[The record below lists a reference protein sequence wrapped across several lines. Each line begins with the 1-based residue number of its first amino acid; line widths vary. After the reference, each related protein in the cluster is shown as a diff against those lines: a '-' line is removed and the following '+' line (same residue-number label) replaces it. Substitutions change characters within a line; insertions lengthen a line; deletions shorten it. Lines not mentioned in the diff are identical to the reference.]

1 MKGTEG
7 QPERRD
13 VRDELQ
19 EKKETLE
26 RYMKN
31 LPGPVMVAFSGGV
44 DSSLLLAAACRAAVS
59 PLPAGAASG
68 EAVTASCRAE
78 AVTCKAA
85 GERKVYA
92 ATVQTSLHPVQDAD
106 VAARVASELGASHLV
121 VEIDE
126 LKDADIADNPPDRC
140 YRCKKFLFTRLLQ
153 EASSLGVS
161 VILEGSNADDTKA
174 YRPGLRAVQE
184 LGIKSPLLELGFTK
198 REVRALAEEYGISV
212 ADRPSAPCL
221 ATRFP
226 YGTRL
231 SRERMRQVD
240 EGEQFLRALGFY
252 NVRIRAH
259 GDTARIEV
267 DRKDMGKLL
276 ERAEEVAQK
285 IRGLGF
291 SYVTLDLEGFRSG
304 SMDINLSGL
313 SE

>member
-1 MKGTEG
+1 
-7 QPERRD
+7 
-13 VRDELQ
+13 
-19 EKKETLE
+19 
-26 RYMKN
+26 MKN

-44 DSSLLLAAACRAAVS
+44 DSSLLLAAACRA
-59 PLPAGAASG
+59 
-68 EAVTASCRAE
+68 E

-85 GERKVYA
+85 GKRKVYA
-92 ATVQTSLHPVQDAD
+92 ATVHTSLHPVQDAD

-121 VEIDE
+121 MEIDE
-126 LKDADIADNPPDRC
+126 LKEADIADNPPDRC
-140 YRCKKFLFTRLLQ
+140 YRCKKFLFTRLQQ
-153 EASSLGVS
+153 EAEALGIS

-304 SMDINLSGL
+304 SMDINLSVL

>member
-1 MKGTEG
+1 MRSFGMEVTMKGTGG
-7 QPERRD
+7 QPECMD
-13 VRDELQ
+13 VRYELPK
-19 EKKETLE
+19 KKEALE

-44 DSSLLLAAACRAAVS
+44 DSSLLLAAACRAAANS
-59 PLPAGAASG
+59 LPAGAASR
-68 EAVTASCRAE
+68 EAAKE
-78 AVTCKAA
+78 KM
-85 GERKVYA
+85 VYA
-92 ATVQTSLHPVQDAD
+92 ATVHTSLHPVQDAD

-126 LKDADIADNPPDRC
+126 LKDADIADNPTDRC
-140 YRCKKFLFTRLLQ
+140 YRCKKFLFSRLQ
-153 EASSLGVS
+153 KEAEALGVS
-161 VILEGSNADDTKA
+161 VILEGSNADDTHV

-184 LGIKSPLLELGFTK
+184 LGIKSPLLELGLTK
-198 REVRALAEEYGISV
+198 REVRALASEYGISV

-231 SRERMRQVD
+231 SRERMQQVD

-267 DRKDMGKLL
+267 DRKDMEKLL
-276 ERAEEVAQK
+276 ERAEEVVEK

-304 SMDINLSGL
+304 SMDINLPSGR
-313 SE
+313 

>member
-1 MKGTEG
+1 MKETGG
-7 QPERRD
+7 QPECMD
-13 VRDELQ
+13 VRDELPK
-19 EKKETLE
+19 KKEALE

-44 DSSLLLAAACRAAVS
+44 DSSLLLAAACRAAANS
-59 PLPAGAASG
+59 LPAGAASR
-68 EAVTASCRAE
+68 EAAKE
-78 AVTCKAA
+78 KM
-85 GERKVYA
+85 VYA
-92 ATVQTSLHPVQDAD
+92 ATVHTSLHPVQDAD

-126 LKDADIADNPPDRC
+126 LKDADIADNPTDRC
-140 YRCKKFLFTRLLQ
+140 YRCKKFLFSRLQ
-153 EASSLGVS
+153 KEAEALGVS
-161 VILEGSNADDTKA
+161 VILEGSNADDTHV

-184 LGIKSPLLELGFTK
+184 LGIKSPLLELGLTK
-198 REVRALAEEYGISV
+198 REVRALAAEYGISV

-226 YGTRL
+226 YWTRL
-231 SRERMRQVD
+231 SRERMQQVD
-240 EGEQFLRALGFY
+240 EGEQFLRELGFY

-267 DRKDMGKLL
+267 DRKDMEKLL
-276 ERAEEVAQK
+276 ERAEEAVEK

-304 SMDINLSGL
+304 SMDINLPSASGV
-313 SE
+313 EKTGGRN

>member
-44 DSSLLLAAACRAAVS
+44 DSSLLLAAACRAAAS
-59 PLPAGAASG
+59 PLPAGVASG

-78 AVTCKAA
+78 AVTCKVTE
-85 GERKVYA
+85 ERKVYA
-92 ATVQTSLHPVQDAD
+92 ATVHTSLHPVQDAD

>member
-1 MKGTEG
+1 MRGTEG
-7 QPERRD
+7 QPERTD
-13 VRDELQ
+13 VRKELQ
-19 EKKETLE
+19 RKKEALE

-31 LPGPVMVAFSGGV
+31 LPEGPVMVAFSGGV
-44 DSSLLLAAACRAAVS
+44 DSSLLLAAACRAAEGR
-59 PLPAGAASG
+59 P
-68 EAVTASCRAE
+68 
-78 AVTCKAA
+78 
-85 GERKVYA
+85 VYA
-92 ATVQTSLHPVQDAD
+92 ATVHTSLHPVQDAD

-126 LKDADIADNPPDRC
+126 LKDADIADNPTDRC
-140 YRCKKFLFTRLLQ
+140 YRCKKFLFSRLQ
-153 EASSLGVS
+153 KEAEALGVS
-161 VILEGSNADDTKA
+161 VILEGSNADDTHV

-184 LGIKSPLLELGFTK
+184 LGIKSPLMELGLTK
-198 REVRALAEEYGISV
+198 QEVRALAAEYGISV

-231 SRERMRQVD
+231 SRERMQQVD
-240 EGEQFLRALGFY
+240 EGEQFLRELGFY

-267 DRKDMGKLL
+267 DRKDMEKLL
-276 ERAEEVAQK
+276 ERAEEAVEK

-304 SMDINLSGL
+304 SMDINLPSASGV
-313 SE
+313 EKTDGRN

>member
-1 MKGTEG
+1 M
-7 QPERRD
+7 
-13 VRDELQ
+13 
-19 EKKETLE
+19 
-26 RYMKN
+26 
-31 LPGPVMVAFSGGV
+31 
-44 DSSLLLAAACRAAVS
+44 
-59 PLPAGAASG
+59 
-68 EAVTASCRAE
+68 
-78 AVTCKAA
+78 
-85 GERKVYA
+85 
-92 ATVQTSLHPVQDAD
+92 
-106 VAARVASELGASHLV
+106 AARVASELGASHLV

-126 LKDADIADNPPDRC
+126 LKDADIADNPIDRC
-140 YRCKKFLFTRLLQ
+140 YRCKKFLFTRLQ
-153 EASSLGVS
+153 KEAEALGVS
-161 VILEGSNADDTKA
+161 VILEGSNADDTQA

-267 DRKDMGKLL
+267 DRKDMEKLL
-276 ERAEEVAQK
+276 ERAAEVVEK
-285 IRGLGF
+285 IRGLDF
-291 SYVTLDLEGFRSG
+291 SYVTLDLGGFRSG
-304 SMDINLSGL
+304 SMDINLPSGR
-313 SE
+313 

>member
-1 MKGTEG
+1 MRSFGMEVMMKETGG
-7 QPERRD
+7 QPECMD
-13 VRDELQ
+13 VRDELPK
-19 EKKETLE
+19 KKEALE

-44 DSSLLLAAACRAAVS
+44 DSSLLLAAACRAAAS
-59 PLPAGAASG
+59 REAAK
-68 EAVTASCRAE
+68 E
-78 AVTCKAA
+78 KM
-85 GERKVYA
+85 VYA
-92 ATVQTSLHPVQDAD
+92 ATVHTSLHPVQDAD

-126 LKDADIADNPPDRC
+126 LKDANIADNPTDRC
-140 YRCKKFLFTRLLQ
+140 YRCKKFLFSRLQ
-153 EASSLGVS
+153 KEAEALGVS
-161 VILEGSNADDTKA
+161 VILEGSNADDTHV

-184 LGIKSPLLELGFTK
+184 LGIKSPLMELGLTK
-198 REVRALAEEYGISV
+198 QEVRALAAEYGISV

-231 SRERMRQVD
+231 SRERMQQVD
-240 EGEQFLRALGFY
+240 EGEQFLRELCFY

-259 GDTARIEV
+259 GNTARIEV
-267 DRKDMGKLL
+267 DRKDVEKLL
-276 ERAEEVAQK
+276 ERAEEAVEK

-304 SMDINLSGL
+304 SMDINLPSASGV
-313 SE
+313 EKTGGRD

>member
-7 QPERRD
+7 QPERTD
-13 VRDELQ
+13 VRKELQ

-44 DSSLLLAAACRAAVS
+44 DSSLLLAAACRAAAS
-59 PLPAGAASG
+59 PFPAGAASG

-78 AVTCKAA
+78 AVICKATE
-85 GERKVYA
+85 ERKVYA
-92 ATVQTSLHPVQDAD
+92 ATVHTSLHPVQDAD

-304 SMDINLSGL
+304 SMDINLSVL

>member
-1 MKGTEG
+1 MRSFGMEVMMKETGGRTE
-7 QPERRD
+7 RMD
-13 VRDELQ
+13 VREELPK
-19 EKKETLE
+19 KKEALE

-44 DSSLLLAAACRAAVS
+44 DSSLLLAAACRAA
-59 PLPAGAASG
+59 AS
-68 EAVTASCRAE
+68 
-78 AVTCKAA
+78 CKAA
-85 GERKVYA
+85 EEREVYA
-92 ATVQTSLHPVQDAD
+92 ATVHTSLHPVQDAD

-126 LKDADIADNPPDRC
+126 LKDADIADNPTDRC
-140 YRCKKFLFTRLLQ
+140 YRCKKFLFSRLQ
-153 EASSLGVS
+153 KEAEALGVS
-161 VILEGSNADDTKA
+161 VILEGSNADDTHV

-184 LGIKSPLLELGFTK
+184 LGIKSPLMELGLTK
-198 REVRALAEEYGISV
+198 QEVRALAAEYGISV

-231 SRERMRQVD
+231 SRERMQQVD
-240 EGEQFLRALGFY
+240 EGEQFLRELGFY

-259 GDTARIEV
+259 GNTARIEV
-267 DRKDMGKLL
+267 DRKDMEKLL
-276 ERAEEVAQK
+276 ERAEEAVEK

-304 SMDINLSGL
+304 SMDINLPSASGV
-313 SE
+313 EKTGGRD